1 MVTLQLEGLKKYE
14 VTPTLWIRKVRIT
27 GLINVFL
34 EMSLLV
40 LLKLDKIFNRWATIN
55 NNNVGLHKCEDLI
68 LFGLI
73 FWFLVK
79 KWNTLR
85 PI

>member
-1 MVTLQLEGLKKYE
+1 
-14 VTPTLWIRKVRIT
+14 
-27 GLINVFL
+27 
-34 EMSLLV
+34 MSLLV

-79 KWNTLR
+79 K
-85 PI
+85 